1 MGFFDRNET
10 CTGPIMWANRQ
21 KLNNNVIIDNAI
33 LIIYIYMI

>member
-10 CTGPIMWANRQ
+10 STGPIMWVNRQ

-33 LIIYIYMI
+33 LIIYINII